1 MVQPAENQSHLNE
14 AWLCELSLAHPTCCG
29 VGKDLNIFF
38 VVVTEASGLVGSKL
52 ETQREGAGLGSVRGH
67 EG

>member
-29 VGKDLNIFF
+29 VGKDLSIFF
-38 VVVTEASGLVGSKL
+38 VVVTEASGLMGSNL
-52 ETQREGAGLGSVRGH
+52 EAQREGAGLGSVRGQ